1 MIKIIRKLNWI
12 IIILCLGI
20 TWLPYFNI
28 LNSAILIAKI
38 PQPLFIIVASNIVLT
53 ICNIALY
60 PLYYKPFFKKLKDTK
75 NIDTLGG
82 L

>member
-1 MIKIIRKLNWI
+1 MINIIRKLNWI
-12 IIILCLGI
+12 IILICLAI

-38 PQPLFIIVASNIVLT
+38 PQPLFVTLITNLVLT

-60 PLYYKPFFKKLKDTK
+60 PLYYKPFFKKLKST
-75 NIDTLGG
+75 NQTEG

>member
-1 MIKIIRKLNWI
+1 MINIIRKLNWI
-12 IIILCLGI
+12 TIIICLAV

-38 PQPLFIIVASNIVLT
+38 PQPLLVIIVANIVLT

-60 PLYYKPFFKKLKDTK
+60 PLYYKPFFKKLKSS
-75 NIDTLGG
+75 NQMEG